1 VKGAGRAVGEA
12 VDIAVR
18 TDRVRLSQPSDKG
31 LGFNGVVSNVEY
43 RGATL
48 KITVIGAGS
57 DDFTVIAS
65 NDDAAARS
73 IAVGDAVSLS
83 WAQEDAI
90 LLGRVSA

>member
-1 VKGAGRAVGEA
+1 
-12 VDIAVR
+12 VR